1 MSFIE
6 LNWLN
11 HSVGLGKIKRKQ
23 NILNLNIK
31 MSLELIKNRRKR

>member
-11 HSVGLGKIKRKQ
+11 NSVGLGKIKRKQ